1 MALLLSI
8 LNLYLQRKDRRPQ
21 LKIRVRYE
29 YRAAPPTATDRETE
43 PLRIH
48 DDSQEGLYLLLGD
61 FLREHGLTYPQGS
74 PVVRFAISNAGQRT
88 VYIDSVRLALHTGGT
103 RFGEQLVF
111 DPSEE
116 RLIPADLAKDQTN
129 IVLSGKRTRRRHPLE
144 LVPGDAIGYSFE
156 LIRLANTLKAAGH
169 LGNVRMRLEVSDR
182 LGKIHRCQFG
192 VDTDLWAYSEEQ
204 DISST

>member
-1 MALLLSI
+1 MLSI
-8 LNLYLQRKDRRPQ
+8 LNLYLQRKDRRPH
-21 LKIRVRYE
+21 LRLRVRYE
-29 YRAAPPTATDRETE
+29 YRATSPAATDREAE

-88 VYIDSVRLALHTGGT
+88 VYIDSVRLALRTGGPGSGG
-103 RFGEQLVF
+103 RLVF

-116 RLIPADLAKDQTN
+116 RLIPADLAEDQAN
-129 IVLSGKRTRRRHPLE
+129 ILSRKITQRRPLE

-182 LGKIHRCQFG
+182 LGRIHRCQFG

-204 DISST
+204 DLPPL